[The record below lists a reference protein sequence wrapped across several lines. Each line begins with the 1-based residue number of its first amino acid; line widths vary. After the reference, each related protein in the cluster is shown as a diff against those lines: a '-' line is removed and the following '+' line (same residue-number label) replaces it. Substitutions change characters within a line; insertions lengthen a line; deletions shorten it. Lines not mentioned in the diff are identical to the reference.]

1 MIAVVRMRAADTR
14 DAIFP
19 PPSVGEGGPR
29 VSEGQERGAPNYP
42 GMSRCP
48 SPACS
53 AGTLPHPGRVCPTR
67 ALKCG
72 FRASPISV
80 GGRGSLRGLLSGL
93 LIVAAFATTLPAL
106 AQPRGTPPARPQT
119 AKPPEKEPPPPAEP
133 APAPYDRDLMRL
145 AEIIGALSFLRGL
158 CATPDAAEW
167 PRRMSALME
176 AEGVTPGRRDR
187 LAGAYNR
194 GYRGYAL
201 TYRVCTP
208 AATMAAG
215 RFLAEGER
223 LSQSLAGRFG
233 G

>member
-1 MIAVVRMRAADTR
+1 MRAAS
-14 DAIFP
+14 ALALAAALGLALPAPVF
-19 PPSVGEGGPR
+19 
-29 VSEGQERGAPNYP
+29 GQQRP
-42 GMSRCP
+42 
-48 SPACS
+48 
-53 AGTLPHPGRVCPTR
+53 PTR
-67 ALKCG
+67 
-72 FRASPISV
+72 
-80 GGRGSLRGLLSGL
+80 
-93 LIVAAFATTLPAL
+93 
-106 AQPRGTPPARPQT
+106 QP
-119 AKPPEKEPPPPAEP
+119 AKPPEKEKETPPPAEP

-158 CATPDAAEW
+158 CAAPDAAEW

-208 AATMAAG
+208 AANVAAG
-215 RFLAEGER
+215 RFVAEGER

>member
-1 MIAVVRMRAADTR
+1 MRTA
-14 DAIFP
+14 
-19 PPSVGEGGPR
+19 
-29 VSEGQERGAPNYP
+29 
-42 GMSRCP
+42 
-48 SPACS
+48 S
-53 AGTLPHPGRVCPTR
+53 AL
-67 ALKCG
+67 AL
-72 FRASPISV
+72 
-80 GGRGSLRGLLSGL
+80 
-93 LIVAAFATTLPAL
+93 VAALGLALPAPVFG
-106 AQPRGTPPARPQT
+106 QQRPPARQS
-119 AKPPEKEPPPPAEP
+119 AKPPEKEKEPSPPAEP

-158 CATPDAAEW
+158 CATSDAVEW

-208 AATMAAG
+208 AATLAAG
-215 RFLAEGER
+215 RFVAEGER